1 MIALVASDEARL
13 QHMDAT
19 LAIFHRAIDFEIKT
33 RLSHI

>member
-1 MIALVASDEARL
+1 VRFVANDGVRL

-19 LAIFHRAIDFEIKT
+19 LAIFRSAIDFEIKT